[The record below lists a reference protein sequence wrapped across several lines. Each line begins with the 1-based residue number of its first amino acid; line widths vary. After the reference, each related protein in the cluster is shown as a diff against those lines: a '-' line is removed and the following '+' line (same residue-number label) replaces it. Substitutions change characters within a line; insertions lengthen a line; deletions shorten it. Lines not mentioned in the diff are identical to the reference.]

1 MLRARPRLLRFNLSV
16 LSATDV
22 LIVLHKLKSRNMC
35 SLIGVWV
42 MSSYL
47 YLYDCKEARRSN
59 ARRVAFTKELYGYT
73 YTWKT
78 KSGIKEKR
86 KPGLL
91 DECVGSEAVADS
103 AILVPEDSRVLF
115 ESLFSIYKDILS
127 LRVYEIVKEI

>member
-1 MLRARPRLLRFNLSV
+1 
-16 LSATDV
+16 
-22 LIVLHKLKSRNMC
+22 
-35 SLIGVWV
+35 

-47 YLYDCKEARRSN
+47 YLYDCKDARRSN

-103 AILVPEDSRVLF
+103 AILVPEESRVLF

-127 LRVYEIVKEI
+127 LRVYEIVQEIL